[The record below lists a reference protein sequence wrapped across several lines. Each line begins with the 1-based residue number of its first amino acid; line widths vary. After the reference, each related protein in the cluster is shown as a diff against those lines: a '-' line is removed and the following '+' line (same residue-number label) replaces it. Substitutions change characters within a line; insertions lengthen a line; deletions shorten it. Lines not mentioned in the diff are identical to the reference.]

1 MQGKP
6 SNRISKLEY
15 LTSKIMCETITW
27 QDFEKVE
34 LRAGTI
40 IEVND
45 FPKARKPA
53 YKLLIDFG
61 QEIGIKR
68 SSAQITKR
76 YTKDELLGKQVIC
89 VTNFPPRQIADFMSE
104 VLTTGFILENGEVV
118 LSEPQQKVPNGS
130 LLA

>member
-1 MQGKP
+1 M
-6 SNRISKLEY
+6 S
-15 LTSKIMCETITW
+15 ETIRW

-45 FPKARKPA
+45 FPKAHKPA
-53 YKLLIDFG
+53 YKLMIDFG
-61 QEIGIKR
+61 TEIGIKR
-68 SSAQITKR
+68 SSAQITKL
-76 YTKDELLGKQVIC
+76 YTKQELLGKQVIC

-118 LSEPQQKVPNGS
+118 LSELQQKVPNGS

>member
-1 MQGKP
+1 M
-6 SNRISKLEY
+6 
-15 LTSKIMCETITW
+15 ETITW
-27 QDFEKVE
+27 QDFEKVK

-61 QEIGIKR
+61 PEIGTKR
-68 SSAQITKR
+68 SSAQITKL
-76 YTKDELLGKQVIC
+76 YTKEELLGKQVIC

-104 VLTTGFILENGEVV
+104 VLTTGFILEDGEVV

>member
-1 MQGKP
+1 M
-6 SNRISKLEY
+6 
-15 LTSKIMCETITW
+15 ETITW

-40 IEVND
+40 VEVND

-53 YKLLIDFG
+53 YKLLIVFG
-61 QEIGIKR
+61 SEIGIKR
-68 SSAQITKR
+68 SSAQITKL
-76 YTKDELLGKQVIC
+76 YTKEQLLGKQVIC

-104 VLTTGFILENGEVV
+104 VLTTGFILADGEVV

>member
-1 MQGKP
+1 MFEFWFLQA
-6 SNRISKLEY
+6 SKLEH
-15 LTSKIMCETITW
+15 LTAITMSETITW

-45 FPKARKPA
+45 FPKARKA
-53 YKLLIDFG
+53 AFKLMIDFG
-61 QEIGIKR
+61 TEIGIKR

-76 YTKDELLGKQVIC
+76 YTKEELLGKQVIC
-89 VTNFPPRQIADFMSE
+89 VTNFPARQIADFMSE

>member
-1 MQGKP
+1 M
-6 SNRISKLEY
+6 
-15 LTSKIMCETITW
+15 ETITW

-34 LRAGTI
+34 LRTGTI
-40 IEVND
+40 IEVSD

-61 QEIGIKR
+61 AEIGTKR
-68 SSAQITKR
+68 SSAQITKL
-76 YTKDELLGKQVIC
+76 YTKEQLLGKQVIC

-104 VLTTGFILENGEVV
+104 VLTTGFILEDGEVV

>member
-1 MQGKP
+1 MFEFWFLQA
-6 SNRISKLEY
+6 SKLEH
-15 LTSKIMCETITW
+15 LTAITMSETITW

-45 FPKARKPA
+45 FPKARKA
-53 YKLLIDFG
+53 AFKLMIDFG
-61 QEIGIKR
+61 TEIGIKR

-76 YTKDELLGKQVIC
+76 YTKEELLGKQVIC
-89 VTNFPPRQIADFMSE
+89 VTNFPARQIADFMSE
-104 VLTTGFILENGEVV
+104 LLTTGFILENGEVV